1 MIDTV
6 EQLKY
11 ISNKLAFLSSKVER
25 DNSQNLYDINKICES
40 IFLHLLNCTYDYQLE
55 DANRVLYSD
64 FPAIDLI
71 DHKNKL
77 VIQVTS
83 TKTTQKIYNS
93 ITKLQGLENISSYK
107 LKMCYIAGKPDFSK
121 DELKN
126 IEKRGLTIT

>member
-1 MIDTV
+1 MIDPT

-11 ISNKLAFLSSKVER
+11 ISDKLAFLSSKVEIN
-25 DNSQNLYDINKICES
+25 NSQNLYDINKICEN

-55 DANRVLYSD
+55 DANRVLYSN

-83 TKTTQKIYNS
+83 TKTTQKIF
-93 ITKLQGLENISSYK
+93 I
-107 LKMCYIAGKPDFSK
+107 
-121 DELKN
+121 
-126 IEKRGLTIT
+126 